1 MSLLNEARRMQK
13 LAGVAPPRPTMWS
26 FKDPRSAEYT
36 SKLKTYAPVQ
46 VGDQVE
52 YYGRIYNVERVS
64 DFLAHLSVADPKD
77 IRPEEIEKGDMGR
90 VSINP
95 KYLQPKK

>member
-1 MSLLNEARRMQK
+1 MNLLNEARRMQK
-13 LAGVAPPRPTMWS
+13 LAGIMPSGPAMWS
-26 FKDPRSAEYT
+26 FKDPRSADYA
-36 SKLKTYAPVQ
+36 SKLKTQAPVK

-52 YYGRIYNVERVS
+52 YMGRIYNVDSVS
-64 DFLAHLSVADPKD
+64 DFLAHMSVADPKD
-77 IRPEEIEKGDMGR
+77 VRPEEIEKGDMGR

>member
-1 MSLLNEARRMQK
+1 MRLLTEVKRMQK
-13 LAGVAPPRPTMWS
+13 LAGVAPPRPTTWL

-36 SKLKTYAPVQ
+36 SKLKTQVPVK
-46 VGDQVE
+46 VGDKVD
-52 YYGRIYNVERVS
+52 YLGRIYNVDSVS
-64 DFLAHLSVADPKD
+64 DFLAHMSVADPKD

>member
-1 MSLLNEARRMQK
+1 MSLLSEARRMQK
-13 LAGVAPPRPTMWS
+13 LAGVTPSGPAMWS
-26 FKDPRSAEYT
+26 FNDPRSADYT
-36 SKLKTYAPVQ
+36 RKLKAQVPVK

-52 YYGRIYNVERVS
+52 YMGRIYNVDSVS
-64 DFLAHLSVADPKD
+64 DFLAHMSVADPKD
-77 IRPEEIEKGDMGR
+77 VRPEEIEKGDMGR